1 MIISYHGQNSF
12 KISQGDS
19 ALMINPLSKTS
30 ADVTLF
36 SSGTSETS
44 DKSGF
49 VISGPGEYE
58 IKDIF
63 IKGYLIKD
71 EGVYKTT
78 YLITFEGIKLCFAGA
93 VQTVEDIEDV
103 DILLI
108 PVNGDAAAAHKFA
121 VSLEP
126 AVIIPMDYDKKSLE
140 QFVKESGEKVEAIDK
155 LVVKKKDL
163 EGKESEI
170 MVLNEE

>member
-1 MIISYHGQNSF
+1 
-12 KISQGDS
+12 
-19 ALMINPLSKTS
+19 MINPLSKTS

-36 SSGTSETS
+36 SNVSSETS
-44 DKSGF
+44 EKSGF
-49 VISGPGEYE
+49 VIAGPGEYE

-71 EGVYKTT
+71 ADVYKTT
-78 YLITFEGIKLCFAGA
+78 YLITFEGIKLCFASA
-93 VQTVEDIEDV
+93 VQAVEDIEDI
-103 DILLI
+103 DILLV
-108 PVNGDAAAAHKFA
+108 PVNGDAAAAYKFA

-140 QFVKESGEKVEAIDK
+140 QFIKESGEKAEPIDK

-170 MVLNEE
+170 IVLKEE